1 MPRRSDP
8 VMDMKREKLLQ
19 ALAQGHTRTT
29 AAFLAGISIDTIKD
43 WERRGDE
50 YSDRIRE
57 AEVAAC
63 SIAEASIAAAM
74 QDDWRAAL
82 AYLERR
88 SRTEWGKQQQVEL
101 SGPAGGAI
109 PVQFQDLSTDELRKL
124 ARGDANPNA

>member
-1 MPRRSDP
+1 
-8 VMDMKREKLLQ
+8 MDTSREKLLQ
-19 ALAQGHTRTT
+19 ALAQGHTRKT
-29 AAFLAGISIDTIKD
+29 AAFIAGIHENTVRR
-43 WERRGDE
+43 WETEDSDYGDK
-50 YSDRIRE
+50 IRE

>member
-1 MPRRSDP
+1 MPKRTAA
-8 VMDMKREKLLQ
+8 VMDVKREKLLQ
-19 ALAQGHTRTT
+19 ALAQGHTRKT
-29 AAFLAGISIDTIKD
+29 AAFLAGIHEDTVKD
-43 WERRGDE
+43 WEREGSD
-50 YSDRIRE
+50 YSGRIRE

-124 ARGDANPNA
+124 ARREK